1 MKPIHVIL
9 YTLLT
14 LFVLAI
20 IFVSVVGLIIYGLS
34 DTSPDVKSKS
44 TLVISLSGVIPEY
57 QAKADFPIGAK
68 KGLCLKT
75 ILDDIEKAKEDK
87 RIKKQA

>member
-14 LFVLAI
+14 LFVLFI
-20 IFVSVVGLIIYGLS
+20 IFAGVVSIIIYSMS
-34 DTSPDVKSKS
+34 DTSPNVKSNS
-44 TLVISLSGVIPEY
+44 TLVISLSGDIPEY
-57 QAKADFPIGAK
+57 LAKANFPIGMK

-75 ILDDIEKAKEDK
+75 INLW
-87 RIKKQA
+87 